1 MRSEN
6 SVCYGCTRRTAT
18 CHATCPDGLAEAAR
32 NEERIRRRRTRMAGS
47 YTLYDS
53 RLVSREGKKK
63 DRKINWNY

>member
-32 NEERIRRRRTRMAGS
+32 NEERIRQRQARVAGS
-47 YTLYDS
+47 YTKYDT
-53 RLVSREGKKK
+53 RKVNRVIRELNIKGKAQ
-63 DRKINWNY
+63 